1 VQIALLKLLEPT
13 DPLFQ
18 QESQRLLE
26 GLPTT
31 PTEFRTEILHYI
43 DVAAAEIRKVN
54 GKFLDQ
60 QFREAQIATTGDD
73 LKTAASM
80 LADHA
85 WISFLLNQPEQVNRT
100 LGQLPDRS
108 AIAVFTTR
116 LEEWLSVDGVDKRL
130 LQQNAALDPG
140 ILMELLPAIGD
151 SKRPSTALQE
161 VVRINAQS
169 NLAHVRRTAQRIAK
183 RWMPDER
190 FPPHPEWYLM
200 PIGDQELCFLKVS
213 IPHTTPAA
221 QLYVLETE
229 VPWAIVKSLLP
240 EIHEREGKPD
250 LDLPAGGLTA
260 SEMIKICNMLSEKFE
275 FVKVY
280 EPTGEAREWKR
291 KDKAN
296 GFRLP
301 TEVEFFYFAL
311 GSAHRQPANTSY
323 RYMGD
328 SITDDLY
335 YSQLKKYANVQG
347 SNVSS
352 NGVNNSSRVGSLRA
366 NAVGLYDTLGNV
378 SEVNW
383 PSEKSTANEDFYTN
397 GGDYENDIGLTTLKP
412 DISGRGMPIFIDH
425 DSGTDTVGFR
435 IVRDASP

>member
-1 VQIALLKLLEPT
+1 
-13 DPLFQ
+13 
-18 QESQRLLE
+18 
-26 GLPTT
+26 
-31 PTEFRTEILHYI
+31 
-43 DVAAAEIRKVN
+43 
-54 GKFLDQ
+54 
-60 QFREAQIATTGDD
+60 
-73 LKTAASM
+73 
-80 LADHA
+80 
-85 WISFLLNQPEQVNRT
+85 
-100 LGQLPDRS
+100 
-108 AIAVFTTR
+108 
-116 LEEWLSVDGVDKRL
+116 
-130 LQQNAALDPG
+130 
-140 ILMELLPAIGD
+140 
-151 SKRPSTALQE
+151 
-161 VVRINAQS
+161 
-169 NLAHVRRTAQRIAK
+169 
-183 RWMPDER
+183 
-190 FPPHPEWYLM
+190 
-200 PIGDQELCFLKVS
+200 
-213 IPHTTPAA
+213 
-221 QLYVLETE
+221 
-229 VPWAIVKSLLP
+229 LP